1 MYITPILKG
10 LEAKNFRI
18 KNCIDVITSLEIK
31 RNTIEPISENKNHVK
46 RLEV

>member
-10 LEAKNFRI
+10 LEAKNCRI

-46 RLEV
+46 